1 MRCAHGRIHT
11 PRHRSGVVNECR
23 GGKTAVWIAGLVEHM
38 ETLDAVGT
46 FWIVGK
52 PERKVAGRLTFNDVD
67 GLELNLIGSLHDPLE
82 VLSRHTGPVISVPLA
97 EMYGMGSEPVRIVG
111 ETTGGY
117 VTLDKCWRKSGH
129 FPLIE
134 GSSPAQEVYRSSSAF
149 LGAHF
154 GEDEPLVFTGVR
166 TSIQNVEHW
175 VGIPAASIELDYAE
189 HSNEVEQLR
198 IISTPREKMVAKTD
212 LGELELVF
220 GHRLGGDHILES
232 TIRQKQALGLRFLEP
247 QPLGDILR
255 ACKSLQDLVTVG
267 VNAPVSIDSVR
278 LWHADLDS
286 AISFYARLIGA
297 TGQEGNKPPHPIDML
312 FTFNDIGGLQGV
324 AKWIDV
330 ACKYQLV
337 INILL
342 SHKYR
347 PSGFVEH
354 RFFDAITAVETFA
367 RLQSQEKHINRYK
380 VKRLSH
386 WAGAAFKALVGD
398 VDQWVDLVWNV
409 RRDSVVHRGLREE
422 KVSQLLLLAESLYF
436 LVILCLLREC
446 DAPAR
451 ALERIQEH
459 ERFTNAASKLRRA

>member
-1 MRCAHGRIHT
+1 
-11 PRHRSGVVNECR
+11 
-23 GGKTAVWIAGLVEHM
+23 M
-38 ETLDAVGT
+38 ETLDTVGT
-46 FWIVGK
+46 FWIAGK

-82 VLSRHTGPVISVPLA
+82 VLSQHTGPVISVPLN
-97 EMYGMGSEPVRIVG
+97 EMYGLVNEPVRIVG
-111 ETTGGY
+111 ETTKGY

-134 GSSPAQEVYRSSSAF
+134 GTSPAQEVYRGSSAF

-154 GEDEPLVFTGVR
+154 GEDEPFVFTGVR
-166 TSIQNVEHW
+166 TSIQNLEHW

-212 LGELELVF
+212 MGELELVF

-232 TIRQKQALGLRFLEP
+232 TIRQNQYLGLRFSEP
-247 QPLGDILR
+247 QPLEDTLR
-255 ACKSLQDLVTVG
+255 VCKSLQDLVTIG
-267 VNAPVSIDSVR
+267 INAPTSIDSIR
-278 LWHADLDS
+278 IRHADLDS
-286 AISFYARLIGA
+286 TIGIYTRLIGA
-297 TGQEGNKPPHPIDML
+297 TGQEINKPLHPLEML
-312 FTFNDIGGLQGV
+312 FTFEDIGGLQSV
-324 AKWIDV
+324 AKWIEV
-330 ACKYQLV
+330 ASKYRLV

-342 SHKYR
+342 SHKYK

-354 RFFDAITAVETFA
+354 RFFDAVTAVETFA
-367 RLQSQEKHINRYK
+367 RLRSQEKHINRYK

-386 WAGAAFKALVGD
+386 WAGTTFKALVGD
-398 VDQWVDLVWNV
+398 VDHWVDLVWNV
-409 RRDSVVHRGLREE
+409 RRDSIVHRGLREE

-436 LVILCLLREC
+436 LMVLCLLREC
-446 DAPAR
+446 DAPGR

-459 ERFTNAASKLRRA
+459 ERFIYAASKLRGCGD